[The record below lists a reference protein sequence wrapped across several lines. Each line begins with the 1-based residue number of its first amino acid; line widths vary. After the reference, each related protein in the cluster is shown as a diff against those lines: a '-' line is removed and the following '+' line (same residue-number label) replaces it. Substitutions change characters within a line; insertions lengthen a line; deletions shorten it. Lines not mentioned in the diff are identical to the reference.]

1 MNTNQVKHQ
10 LAHGEPSRG
19 IWLGLPSPYSARLLA
34 RLPVDWLLID
44 AEHAP
49 IDVNTLTQMV
59 AAIAEAR
66 GPAPLVRVPQA
77 SVENMKQALD
87 AGAFGVLVPMINS
100 RDEAEKAVRWS
111 KFPPEGERSFGSAYA
126 GLSLNLSM
134 PEYLRAA
141 NAETLCMVQIESK
154 TALDHLE
161 AIFGVAGV
169 DMAFV
174 GPVDLSISLGL
185 EPLPENPHPL
195 FKEAIDLI
203 LSTAHA
209 HHLPL
214 GIYCSS
220 GKAAADRIRQGFQF
234 VNITSDVNS
243 LIHNAEAELKASQ

>member
-1 MNTNQVKHQ
+1 MKINRLKKQ
-10 LAHGEPSRG
+10 LVQGESSRG

-44 AEHAP
+44 SEHAP
-49 IDVNTLTQMV
+49 IELNTLSQMV
-59 AAIAEAR
+59 AAIAEAN

-87 AGAFGVLVPMINS
+87 TGAYGILAPMINS
-100 RDEAEKAVRWS
+100 AEEAEQVVRWS

-126 GLSLNLSM
+126 GLSLDLSM

-141 NAETLCMVQIESK
+141 NAETLCMIQIESK
-154 TALDHLE
+154 TALDHLD

-169 DMAFV
+169 DLAFV

-185 EPLPENPHPL
+185 EPVPENPHPL

-203 LSTAHA
+203 LRTAQT

-214 GIYCSS
+214 GIYCTT
-220 GKAAADRIRQGFQF
+220 GKAAADRIHQGFQF
-234 VNITSDVNS
+234 VNITSDVSS
-243 LIHNAEAELKASQ
+243 LIRSVETELKASQ